1 MFMPKSWQMAQNFSK
16 TPTDEHILQDDAL
29 NYRVLNLAGS
39 TFNEN
44 NTSYFHKSVGGYH
57 AAKLRRYQEMIEQYI
72 APQMQTAYREIA
84 GAQGEMD
91 SVDASK
97 FSVLNMLN
105 TRYFIV
111 PINQQGQ
118 TSPIYNPF
126 SYGNAWFVNE
136 VEYVSNANEEI
147 AGTGQVD
154 PLTVAIVD
162 NQFKAALKDATLCP
176 DAQDN
181 TIELTTYEPNRLVYE
196 VEAATDG
203 VVVFSEVY
211 YPGWQATIDG
221 QSAPIARADYIL
233 RAMYVPAGKHTIEM
247 RFDPPSI
254 HATETIAYIAL
265 GIFFLGVVWY
275 IVLYVRRRRQGIAH
289 GQ

>member
-1 MFMPKSWQMAQNFSK
+1 M
-16 TPTDEHILQDDAL
+16 
-29 NYRVLNLAGS
+29 LNLDGR
-39 TFNEN
+39 TYNEN
-44 NTSYFHKSVGGYH
+44 NTSYFHKSVSGYH
-57 AAKLRRYQEMIEQYI
+57 AAKLRRYQEMIVQYI

-221 QSAPIARADYIL
+221 QSAPMARAAYIR
-233 RAMYVPAGKHTIEM
+233 RARYVTAGKHTI
-247 RFDPPSI
+247 
-254 HATETIAYIAL
+254 
-265 GIFFLGVVWY
+265 
-275 IVLYVRRRRQGIAH
+275 
-289 GQ
+289 